1 MNRVESINYV
11 GAGILDIE
19 YDHMGRATS
28 FKMGQDVIS
37 VEYQGPNR
45 VARIFSR
52 ASGTQWSPDDDEENE
67 EAARESQDERLALFY
82 GESTASLNPDYGIVG
97 FDELTFR
104 MVTSDPLE
112 LGVSG
117 LHEARRLHSA
127 AASLFAE
134 DRRGAMMD
142 FEKPSNPVFQP
153 LEYRSTNCCIHTPVL
168 PKAIS
173 PGSGIPQPPGGGF
186 DPDSSFCAPYLP
198 GKPLDPHVEVSPRG
212 SIWYIDNDRNM
223 PTITGYFE
231 ASVRNYS
238 GDSSEL
244 QYDWEFEGEFAGE
257 SDSVGAVNQTY
268 RWKPS
273 SWNGKLFGGHV
284 GVYATAN
291 IDGKTY
297 VGASANTI
305 HGENPTA
312 TQLRPYLD
320 SPWFFAK
327 LVRAESSCRQFDG
340 FRYGPPVHSS
350 DGGIGLTQLTN
361 PAPDIREIWDWEAN
375 ITEAKSRLE
384 TFETEAMSFWNRQ
397 YMQWM
402 EYNTDRQER
411 TLSMAGPPP
420 DKHYGSVTYGYSGA
434 GKRPL
439 SDGIWIKRYNGA
451 RAMWIVWENQ
461 DWEEWA
467 NMDPRVGIEPLVYW
481 EYNESGSYVQKVSE
495 ASPCP

>member
-1 MNRVESINYV
+1 M
-11 GAGILDIE
+11 
-19 YDHMGRATS
+19 
-28 FKMGQDVIS
+28 
-37 VEYQGPNR
+37 
-45 VARIFSR
+45 
-52 ASGTQWSPDDDEENE
+52 
-67 EAARESQDERLALFY
+67 
-82 GESTASLNPDYGIVG
+82 
-97 FDELTFR
+97 
-104 MVTSDPLE
+104 
-112 LGVSG
+112 
-117 LHEARRLHSA
+117 HSA

-284 GVYATAN
+284 GVYATAKHRWK
-291 IDGKTY
+291 DLCG
-297 VGASANTI
+297 SERQ
-305 HGENPTA
+305 HDPWRE
-312 TQLRPYLD
+312 PY
-320 SPWFFAK
+320 SHAIEAIFGFS
-327 LVRAESSCRQFDG
+327 LVFSRSSCARSLHVDNSTVF
-340 FRYGPPVHSS
+340 
-350 DGGIGLTQLTN
+350 
-361 PAPDIREIWDWEAN
+361 A
-375 ITEAKSRLE
+375 
-384 TFETEAMSFWNRQ
+384 
-397 YMQWM
+397 
-402 EYNTDRQER
+402 TDH
-411 TLSMAGPPP
+411 LSIHRMAGL
-420 DKHYGSVTYGYSGA
+420 A
-434 GKRPL
+434 
-439 SDGIWIKRYNGA
+439 
-451 RAMWIVWENQ
+451 
-461 DWEEWA
+461 
-467 NMDPRVGIEPLVYW
+467 
-481 EYNESGSYVQKVSE
+481 
-495 ASPCP
+495 